1 MTRRLLDYGSNAVL
15 LECADLTDA
24 LSVQPL
30 IKTHIEQITE
40 IIPGARTLLLRLSEP
55 LTPADRKTYARKAR
69 AEQAK
74 GFETIRVSYE
84 EDADEGR

>member
-30 IKTHIEQITE
+30 IKTQIGQITE
-40 IIPGARTLLLRLSEP
+40 IIPGEEAGSPGVTFTSILV
-55 LTPADRKTYARKAR
+55 PAGSSTGSAS
-69 AEQAK
+69 Q
-74 GFETIRVSYE
+74 
-84 EDADEGR
+84 

>member
-30 IKTHIEQITE
+30 IKTQIEQITE
-40 IIPGARTLLLRLSEP
+40 IIPGARTLMLRLS
-55 LTPADRKTYARKAR
+55 
-69 AEQAK
+69 
-74 GFETIRVSYE
+74 
-84 EDADEGR
+84 